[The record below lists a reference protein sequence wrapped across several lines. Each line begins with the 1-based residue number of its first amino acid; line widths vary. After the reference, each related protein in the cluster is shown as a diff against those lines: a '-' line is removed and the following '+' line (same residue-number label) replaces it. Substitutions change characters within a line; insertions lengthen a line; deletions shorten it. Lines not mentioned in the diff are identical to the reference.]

1 MYVCK
6 AVSERNMQHARNR
19 RERKKKKNWSDATEK
34 RLKQMNEKSA
44 KANKLRVQVH
54 NQESCLILKS

>member
-19 RERKKKKNWSDATEK
+19 RERKKKTNWSDVTEK
-34 RLKQMNEKSA
+34 RLKQMNKKSA